1 MASGRTRTTR
11 VTAAAAMAALVTG
24 GLAGCQG
31 HSATARGSSAT
42 APVASPQQAPQAPPA
57 GTPTATP
64 APAATITGVHSAPPS
79 PAPTTPARTT
89 PPAAGRPRAR
99 GTLPPVISK
108 IATKDKVVFITIDDG
123 WHKDRDFIRLIRDR
137 KIPVTLFL
145 TNDAVKD
152 DYGYFRRLQQAG
164 AQIQDHTMTH
174 PLMTELSYA
183 RQKHQICKA
192 ADIYASRYGTRPT
205 LFRAPYGASNTT
217 TRRAARDCGMQ
228 ALLFWRETSENGD
241 LAYQTSGGL
250 HPGDIILVHFEPHM
264 TRDFRT
270 LLRRIDKQGYQPA
283 ELRDYL
289 PARYFQPAR

>member
-42 APVASPQQAPQAPPA
+42 APMASPQQAPQAPPSAATA
-57 GTPTATP
+57 GP
-64 APAATITGVHSAPPS
+64 APAATITGEHSAPPS
-79 PAPTTPARTT
+79 PGPTTPAPTTPGT
-89 PPAAGRPRAR
+89 AGRPRAR
-99 GTLPPVISK
+99 GALPPVISK
-108 IATKDKVVFITIDDG
+108 ITTKDKVVFITIDDG

-145 TNDAVKD
+145 TDDAVKD
-152 DYGYFRRLQQAG
+152 DYDYFRRLQQAG
-164 AQIQDHTMTH
+164 ALIQDHTMTH
-174 PLMTELSYA
+174 PLMTGLSYA
-183 RQKHQICKA
+183 RQKYQICKS
-192 ADIYASRYGTRPT
+192 ADIYTARYGTRPT

-250 HPGDIILVHFEPHM
+250 HPGDIILVHFEKHM

-270 LLRRIDKQGYQPA
+270 LLRRIGKQGYQPA

-289 PARYFQPAR
+289 PARYFEQAR